1 MRPPASTSALCVNID
16 ASRFFAVSA
25 MSHARWGMY
34 AGSVATKSAPTR
46 SQAIAAKAPSNS
58 PGPRASTSRSCN
70 PQRLRGCLDVPYGER
85 LRRTHGVGKDGYA
98 ADLGNSLPEQIQVF
112 AENVRADA
120 VGHPCE
126 VSPRARAARDDAQ
139 PNGFGKTHSD
149 DGDRS
154 RRVPRCYGSRRWCRG
169 DDIHFEFS
177 RARVAPAGTPR
188 GYGG

>member
-16 ASRFFAVSA
+16 GSRFFAVSS
-25 MSHARWGMY
+25 MSRARWGMY

-46 SQAIAAKAPSNS
+46 SLAIAAKAPSNS

-70 PQRLRGCLDVPYGER
+70 PNDCGCLDVPYGER

-98 ADLGNSLPEQIQVF
+98 ADLWDSLPEQIQVF

-126 VSPRARAARDDAQ
+126 VSPGAREARDDAE
-139 PNGFGKTHSD
+139 
-149 DGDRS
+149 
-154 RRVPRCYGSRRWCRG
+154 PRWSGQA
-169 DDIHFEFS
+169 H
-177 RARVAPAGTPR
+177 A
-188 GYGG
+188 